1 MNEAEVEEVIVM
13 GTVADCVETVDC
25 TEPSVRC
32 QGRDGDTLATGT
44 LPVVTPPTT
53 TTPTTATAAPRPA
66 SNRGQYCYQK
76 GINILLISLYH

>member
-13 GTVADCVETVDC
+13 GTVADCVETLYC

-32 QGRDGDTLATGT
+32 QERDGDTLATGT
-44 LPVVTPPTT
+44 LPVVTPQQHQHYSS
-53 TTPTTATAAPRPA
+53 TAA
-66 SNRGQYCYQK
+66 SIKQGQHWHCYQK